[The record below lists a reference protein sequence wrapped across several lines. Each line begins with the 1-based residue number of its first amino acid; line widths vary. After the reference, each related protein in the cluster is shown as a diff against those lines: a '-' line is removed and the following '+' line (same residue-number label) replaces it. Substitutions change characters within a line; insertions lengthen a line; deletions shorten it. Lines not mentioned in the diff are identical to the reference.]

1 MTINA
6 SIGGGVLRG
15 LVPALVFT
23 LLAPSCAAPV
33 AGAPPAIAQ
42 PIAPG
47 VSAPS
52 VATPAFEV
60 RGCPPLDPAAP
71 NPALGAVP
79 VAMVPLCRDLYVE
92 AALAQSDR
100 ERVARFYDSARADVE
115 RGLGPLESAPP
126 LALFC
131 KTEACATYF
140 GGVHHRSRVLP
151 PGRRAEGAGYV
162 AGPRVTILILRVDE
176 KARGVLAHER
186 VHVEVMTR
194 LGRAHR
200 PTWFDEGLAAF
211 VGGEPTCEAQMRAG
225 IDDLRRLETGAAWS
239 EYTNIPGTMEP
250 TYCQARAEVAA
261 WQERSGPGG
270 LVELLR
276 KVRAGAAFGDVYGAM
291 QSQPATPP
299 DTVITSLATSLGDAK
314 RPFSLALWI
323 KPAALGGV
331 LAHVSATPVG
341 TGWCGP
347 LLGFDEDKHLV
358 AQVLQAPSP
367 DLASF
372 ARATDPKVRA
382 TGVWTHV
389 AMTWSPA
396 SGNRLYVGGALAA
409 SSPAPSYFAPSDG
422 LPAFVAWGSSNVG
435 GANCWH
441 GGVAR
446 GAFQGLVADVRV
458 VSGELDP
465 AAIAALARTPP

>member
-6 SIGGGVLRG
+6 ANAGWALRR
-15 LVPALVFT
+15 LAPALVLT

-33 AGAPPAIAQ
+33 AGAPP
-42 PIAPG
+42 IAPA
-47 VSAPS
+47 VSAQ
-52 VATPAFEV
+52 VAAAPALEV
-60 RGCPPLDPAAP
+60 RGCPPLERDAP
-71 NPALGAVP
+71 GPALGAAP
-79 VAMVPLCRDLYVE
+79 VAMVPLSRDLYVE
-92 AALAQSDR
+92 GALTPSDR
-100 ERVARFYDSARADVE
+100 ERVARLYDGAREDVE

-126 LALFC
+126 LTLFC
-131 KTEACATYF
+131 KTDACATYF

-162 AGPRVTILILRVDE
+162 AGPRVTVLILRADDD
-176 KARGVLAHER
+176 ARGVLAHER
-186 VHVEVMTR
+186 VHVEVMRR
-194 LGRAHR
+194 LGDARR

-211 VGGEPTCEAQMRAG
+211 IGDEPKCDARMRRG
-225 IDDLRRLETGAAWS
+225 IDDLGRLETGAAWS
-239 EYTNIPGTMEP
+239 EYTNIPGTLEP

-261 WQERSGPGG
+261 WRARSGPAG
-270 LVELLR
+270 LVELLGKLR
-276 KVRAGAAFGDVYGAM
+276 HGAVFGDVYGPM
-291 QSQPATPP
+291 LSQPMSPP
-299 DTVITSLATSLGDAK
+299 ATVITSLASTLGDAK
-314 RPFSLALWI
+314 RAFSLALWI

-331 LAHVSATPVG
+331 LAHVSSTPVG

-347 LLGFDEDKHLV
+347 FLGFDEDEHLV

-367 DLASF
+367 DLAAF
-372 ARATDPKVRA
+372 ARATDPTVRA

-396 SGNRLYVGGALAA
+396 SGNRLYVSGALAA
-409 SSPAPSYFAPSDG
+409 SSPAPSYLAPSNG
-422 LPAFVAWGSSNVG
+422 LPAFVTWGSSNVG

-446 GAFQGLVADVRV
+446 SAFQGLVADVRV